1 MDISKFKDKVGSKK
15 EASMKEG
22 STSNSSSNSNFTPKD
37 NSGRLFINSYKK
49 KETQPDYKGDVII
62 NEKKY
67 NMSGWKRTS
76 KAGTSYI
83 SIALTDPSLDFLSN
97 ENSDTVKKE
106 KEDSE
111 PFPF

>member
-1 MDISKFKDKVGSKK
+1 MDISKFKDKVGSIK
-15 EASMKEG
+15 ESSE
-22 STSNSSSNSNFTPKD
+22 SNSSSKSNFTPKD

-67 NMSGWKRTS
+67 NMSGWKKTS
-76 KAGTSYI
+76 KSGTNYI

-97 ENSDTVKKE
+97 ENSDPVKKE
-106 KEDSE
+106 KGDSE